1 MSKNQGGPIMNLS
14 KPDTFTRLNR
24 AAQKN
29 EYEDRKLAR
38 LSVAND
44 PFAACDLIGPCRA
57 HDLLAGAPRLS
68 KQFLVDGEITSAV
81 LSITALGLFK
91 AEINGVRVGKD
102 VLAPGWTDYRYR
114 LMYSQYDVSKHL
126 TSGQNKIDVLLGNG
140 WYRGK
145 LGRPSRRDF
154 YGDRLGLLASLKITL
169 ESGEIITVTSDE
181 NWTASS
187 SFIQSDDL
195 YDGCLL
201 DFCHEPQDLGVER
214 IAFDKTILERQSF
227 QGIQITQTLRGNAL
241 GLQDDGSLLLDF
253 GQNFVGWVRLFL
265 KKSEGGRKIVIRH
278 AETLENGRLALRP
291 LRDARASDT
300 YHLSEHGDR
309 VLEPEFTFHGFRYA
323 SIEGVR
329 EDEIERIEGVVVG
342 SAMTRTGWFS
352 CSNPLLNKLHENVAW
367 SLRGNFLGIP
377 TDCPQRDERLGWTAD
392 IQVFAPTALYLYD
405 CADLL
410 ASWLR
415 DLTLSQLPD
424 GSVPVVIPDIYR
436 RRSVATAGWGDAA
449 TIVPWVLYN
458 HTGREEILASQFNTM
473 LRWLRRIENATG
485 PELIWRGGHQY
496 GDWLD
501 PTAPPDDPAAAMTD
515 RDLVATACFFRSA
528 KIAADSARVLS
539 READE
544 TRLRDLSER
553 IFDRFHATFV
563 TREGRLTSETQA
575 AYAIA
580 ISYGLLHGKQMQH
593 AGHRLADL
601 VRKTGFTIATG
612 FLGTPVIL
620 DALTATG
627 NERVAMR
634 LLTQTQCPSWLYPV
648 TMGATT
654 MWERW
659 DSMLPDGTVNPGE
672 MTSFNHYAFGAVA
685 DWMHRTLAGLRS
697 ESVGWKTFSFTPSTW
712 SGLNRAEVQIDSPS
726 GRISASWHYEDRQL
740 HVRVTVPEGTSAV
753 VNLPQES
760 IALRSGTHTLSR
772 TLDFA
777 SGSSVENSVLLTRAA
792 MDNEEAWDRVE
803 TAIREFRPLWTSKQI
818 ATAAFPYLDNPL
830 EELSRCV
837 GLSIPTVEEDR
848 LRVRLQGIATMS

>member
-1 MSKNQGGPIMNLS
+1 MNLS
-14 KPDTFTRLNR
+14 RTNTFTRSDR
-24 AAQKN
+24 AAQETEN
-29 EYEDRKLAR
+29 HAVDLMS
-38 LSVAND
+38 LSVGNDD
-44 PFAACDLIGPCRA
+44 PFAGCDLIGPSRA
-57 HDLLAGAPRLS
+57 KDLSAGAPRLS
-68 KQFLVDGEITSAV
+68 KQFLVDGEIASAI
-81 LSITALGLFK
+81 LSITALGLYK
-91 AEINGVRVGKD
+91 AEINGVRVGDD

-114 LMYSQYDVSKHL
+114 LMYSQYDVSKHIS
-126 TSGQNKIDVLLGNG
+126 TGRNTIDVLLGNG

-169 ESGEIITVTSDE
+169 QSGKVIIVTSDE
-181 NWTASS
+181 SWTASS

-195 YDGCLL
+195 YDGCAL
-201 DFCHEPQDLGVER
+201 DFRHEPQALGVEK
-214 IAFDKTILERQSF
+214 IAFDTTILERQNF
-227 QGIQITQTLRGNAL
+227 PGITVTQMRHGNAL
-241 GLQDDGSLLLDF
+241 GTQDDGSLLFDF
-253 GQNFVGWVRLFL
+253 GQNLVGWVKLSL
-265 KKSEGGRKIVIRH
+265 KNPESGRKIVVRH

-291 LRDARASDT
+291 LRDAKATDT
-300 YHLSEHGDR
+300 YYLSGPDDSI
-309 VLEPEFTFHGFRYA
+309 LAPEFTFHGFRYA
-323 SIEGVR
+323 SIDGVR
-329 EDEIERIEGVVVG
+329 EDEIATIEAVVMG
-342 SAMTRTGWFS
+342 SAMNRTGWFS
-352 CSNPLLNKLHENVAW
+352 CSNSLLNKLHENVVW
-367 SLRGNFLGIP
+367 SLRGNFVGIP

-392 IQVFAPTALYLYD
+392 IQVFAPTALYLYN
-405 CADLL
+405 CMDLL
-410 ASWLR
+410 ESWLQ
-415 DLTLSQLPD
+415 DLTLSQCPD
-424 GSVPVVIPDIYR
+424 GSVPVIVPDIYR
-436 RRSVATAGWGDAA
+436 RQSVATAGWGDAA

-458 HTGREEILASQFNTM
+458 HSGREEILASQFDTM
-473 LRWLRRIENATG
+473 LRWLERIERSTG
-485 PELIWRGGHQY
+485 PDLIWRGGHQY

-515 RDLVATACFFRSA
+515 RDLVATACFYRSA
-528 KIAADSARVLS
+528 KIVADCARTLD
-539 READE
+539 REVDE
-544 TRLRDLSER
+544 KRLRDLSYR

-627 NERVAMR
+627 NEHVAMR

-685 DWMHRTLAGLRS
+685 DWMHRNLAGLRS
-697 ESVGWKTFSFTPSTW
+697 ESVGWKTFSVTPPTW
-712 SGLNRAEVQIDSPS
+712 SGLSQAEAQFDSPS
-726 GRISASWHYEDRQL
+726 GSISASWHYGDGQL
-740 HVRVTVPEGTSAV
+740 HVRISVPEGTSAV

-760 IALRSGTHTLSR
+760 IALRPGTHSLSR
-772 TLDFA
+772 ILDFA
-777 SGSSVENSVLLTRAA
+777 NGSSVAHSLLLTRAA
-792 MDNEEAWDRVE
+792 IDDEETWDRVE
-803 TAIREFRPLWTSKQI
+803 VAIRESRPLWTSKQI
-818 ATAAFPYLDNPL
+818 ATAAFPYLDRPL

-837 GLSIPTVEEDR
+837 GLSIPTIEEDR
-848 LRVRLQGIATMS
+848 LRIRLRDIATMS